1 MYFPTFIRTNL
12 NRTYYITHIRITIPK
27 KGKRRK
33 EKTEYYSLTSKIN
46 ENGIIIK
53 KKRKK
58 KISPTK
64 KYS

>member
-33 EKTEYYSLTSKIN
+33 EKTEYYNLTSKIN
-46 ENGIIIK
+46 GKWNNNKEK
-53 KKRKK
+53 KKEKNF
-58 KISPTK
+58 SNK